1 MNKIKDYSQ
10 SPDNR
15 AQIKA
20 FIIGLAVLVATFG
33 ATYLT
38 GLITSLKSASH
49 EVQPP
54 FIFIETED
62 DLLKAKS
69 PEQIETW
76 QYIGPSQ
83 QSSCDESL
91 FNNFLGFGK
100 TFKEGNRVRLE
111 YERDINKYYCFK
123 GVDSKG
129 IANFAGHY
137 IKDLK
142 RPAITFQ
149 QTDQS
154 LTASLGNH
162 VDQNTFDVTSWQ
174 YVVLA
179 SANTACGGE
188 VFSNNQQIFHQPG
201 VELTENNQEIS
212 YCFRIRQ
219 GGEYT

>member
-1 MNKIKDYSQ
+1 M
-10 SPDNR
+10 
-15 AQIKA
+15 
-20 FIIGLAVLVATFG
+20 
-33 ATYLT
+33 
-38 GLITSLKSASH
+38 
-49 EVQPP
+49 
-54 FIFIETED
+54 
-62 DLLKAKS
+62 
-69 PEQIETW
+69 
-76 QYIGPSQ
+76 
-83 QSSCDESL
+83 
-91 FNNFLGFGK
+91 
-100 TFKEGNRVRLE
+100 RLE

-179 SANTACGGE
+179 NANTACGGE
-188 VFSNNQQIFHQPG
+188 VFGNNQQIFHQPG

-219 GGEYT
+219 GGEYTYRAKSILSSQGKPTKISIIKSNNKLYLLADQRITDWAVIAAEEDVQVR